1 MILLGSITIPESPW
15 VWPAVPV
22 LIATVVLLVWS
33 YRRSAEIGAA
43 HKIAFCLRLLG
54 VLVLLLCLLEPLW
67 SGRRAKSGANLFVVI
82 ADNSSG
88 MNVRDHDMSLS
99 RGETLLAALRQVAT
113 GRSGQ
118 AELKIDRGEA
128 PERVKP
134 TFGGADWLG
143 TLADNFQVRQYVF
156 DSRLRRTTDFS
167 ELTFDGRA
175 SAIGVALRTIAE
187 RYRGRPVAGVLLMTD
202 GNATDMAEQFYPAP
216 IAAEAAPPTIG
227 ADRSAVHRRGTIGAA
242 SGVPPVYPVIIGGR
256 RPLKDISLTNV
267 SVSQTS
273 FEDAPVTIQA
283 DVEASGYAGKTIAVG
298 LIENSGKVVERQTR
312 KISKNDEKQV
322 FRFRLRPDKTGV
334 LFYHLN
340 VAEEISPGYG
350 GLRPDE
356 QDRLPTLRSSTATAG
371 GSDQLEAPSE
381 ATLVNNKRTL
391 VVDRGKGPYR
401 ILYVT
406 GRPNWE
412 YKFLRRAIS
421 EDEQVQLVGL
431 LRVARREPKYDW
443 RGRAGEVSNPLFRG
457 FDNKDEEQ
465 TEQYDQPVLVRLN
478 TRNEAEL
485 RDGFPKTREE
495 LFGYHAVILDDI
507 EAEFF
512 SHDQMELLQEFVAK
526 RGGGFLMLGG
536 KESFQQGNFHRTPI
550 VHILPVYLDRLAR
563 QETVTR
569 AYLNLTREG
578 WLQPWA
584 RLCDNEQDE
593 LQRLLEMPAF
603 RVLNC
608 VRAVK
613 PGARVLAT
621 VGEEPA
627 QQLPALVVHRYGNG
641 RAAALTIGD
650 IWRWGLKQNEMRDD
664 MNRFW
669 RQTLRWLVADVPN
682 RISFQAAH
690 KRDQVNQ
697 PVVFQVQVRK
707 KNFEP
712 MDNVSIA
719 IEVHDPEGQ
728 NLQLTAEPVLTESG
742 LFEATYIPRYNGSYF
757 ATAVVND
764 ANGLEVGE
772 AKTGWAVDL
781 EAHEFRSIRT
791 NRPLL
796 ERIARETGG
805 QVIELDAL
813 DSFVRSLPSRDAPI
827 TDTWI
832 KPLWDLRGILPA
844 TFLLILMCFAGEW
857 TLRRWKGMP

>member
-1 MILLGSITIPESPW
+1 MMLLGSITIPESLW
-15 VWPAVPV
+15 VWLAVPV
-22 LIATVVLLVWS
+22 LFVTVIILVWS
-33 YRRSAEIGAA
+33 YRRSAEIGAV

-54 VLVLLLCLLEPLW
+54 VLVLVLCLMEPLW

-88 MNVRDHDMSLS
+88 MNVRDSGTTQS
-99 RGETLLAALRQVAT
+99 RGEILEAALKTDQGKA
-113 GRSGQ
+113 
-118 AELKIDRGEA
+118 LDRI
-128 PERVKP
+128 KP
-134 TFGGADWLG
+134 AFGGADWLG
-143 TLADNFQVRQYVF
+143 ALAENFQVRQYIF

-167 ELTFDGRA
+167 ELTFDGKA
-175 SAIGVALRTIAE
+175 SAIGATLRTIAE
-187 RYRGRPVAGVLLMTD
+187 RYRGRPLAGVLLMTD

-216 IAAEAAPPTIG
+216 IAAEAAPPTTG
-227 ADRSAVHRRGTIGAA
+227 ADRSGVHRNRTIGAG
-242 SGVPPVYPVIIGGR
+242 SGVPPVYPVVIGGR

-273 FEDAPVTIQA
+273 FEDAPVMIQA
-283 DVEASGYAGKTIAVG
+283 DVEASGYAGKAIAVD
-298 LIENSGKVVERQTR
+298 LLENSGKVVERQTL

-340 VAEEISPGYG
+340 VTEAGAKPWTGSDPTSSGS
-350 GLRPDE
+350 
-356 QDRLPTLRSSTATAG
+356 QDRLLEQHDESS
-371 GSDQLEAPSE
+371 SE
-381 ATLVNNKRTL
+381 ATLANNKRTL

-421 EDEQVQLVGL
+421 EDEEVQLVGL

-443 RGRAGEVSNPLFRG
+443 RGRAGEVSNPLYRG

-465 TEQYDQPVLVRLN
+465 TEQYDQPVFVRLN
-478 TRNEAEL
+478 TRDAAEL
-485 RDGFPKTREE
+485 RDGFPKTQEE
-495 LFGYHAVILDDI
+495 LFGYHAVILDDV

-512 SHDQMELLQEFVAK
+512 SHDQMELLQEFVAE

-550 VHILPVYLDRLAR
+550 GHILPVYLDRLAQ
-563 QETVTR
+563 QETVPPKAGLIQSRASPWR

-584 RLCDNEQDE
+584 RLCDNEQNE

-608 VRAVK
+608 VRDIK

-621 VGEEPA
+621 VGDDPA
-627 QQLPALVVHRYGNG
+627 QQLPALIVHRYGNG

-650 IWRWGLKQNEMRDD
+650 IWRWGLKQTKMRDD

-682 RISFQAAH
+682 RISLQATH
-690 KRDQVNQ
+690 KPDQVNQ
-697 PVVFQVQVRK
+697 PVVFQVRVRK

-719 IEVHDPEGQ
+719 IEVRDPQEQ
-728 NLQLTAEPVLTESG
+728 KLRLTAEPVLTESG
-742 LFEATYIPRYNGSYF
+742 LFEATYIPRYNGSYL
-757 ATAVVND
+757 AQAVVND
-764 ANGLEVGE
+764 ANGTEVGD

-796 ERIARETGG
+796 ERIARQTGG
-805 QVIELDAL
+805 QVIELGAL
-813 DSFVRSLPSRDAPI
+813 EDFVRSLPSRDAPI

-844 TFLLILMCFAGEW
+844 IFLFILMCFAGEW

>member
-1 MILLGSITIPESPW
+1 MMLLGSITIPGSPW
-15 VWPAVPV
+15 VWLAVPV
-22 LIATVVLLVWS
+22 LIATVIILVWS
-33 YRRSAEIGAA
+33 YRRSAEIGAV
-43 HKIAFCLRLLG
+43 HKTAFCLRLLG

-88 MNVRDHDMSLS
+88 MNVRDHDMTLS
-99 RGETLLAALRQVAT
+99 RGETLLAALRLVAT
-113 GRSGQ
+113 SRSGQ

-128 PERVKP
+128 TDRIKP

-167 ELTFDGRA
+167 ELIFDGKA
-175 SAIGVALRTIAE
+175 SAIGVTLRTIAE

-202 GNATDMAEQFYPAP
+202 GNATDMAEQFY
-216 IAAEAAPPTIG
+216 
-227 ADRSAVHRRGTIGAA
+227 DL
-242 SGVPPVYPVIIGGR
+242 SGVPPVYPVVIGGR

-273 FEDAPVTIQA
+273 FEDAPVMIQA

-298 LIENSGKVVERQTR
+298 LIENSGKVVERQTH

-340 VAEEISPGYG
+340 VTEENP
-350 GLRPDE
+350 
-356 QDRLPTLRSSTATAG
+356 QDRLPTLRSSTATED
-371 GSDQLEAPSE
+371 GSDQLETPSE
-381 ATLVNNKRTL
+381 ATLANNKRTL

-457 FDNKDEEQ
+457 FDNKDEDQ

-478 TRNEAEL
+478 TRNKAEL

-550 VHILPVYLDRLAR
+550 GHILPVYLDRPAR
-563 QETVTR
+563 QETVNR

-608 VRAVK
+608 VRAIK

-621 VGEEPA
+621 VGKDSA
-627 QQLPALVVHRYGNG
+627 QQFPALVVHRYGNG

-650 IWRWGLKQNEMRDD
+650 IWRWGMKQSQMRDD

-690 KRDQVNQ
+690 KRDRVNQ
-697 PVVFQVQVRK
+697 PVVFQVRVRK
-707 KNFEP
+707 ENFEP

-719 IEVHDPEGQ
+719 IEVRDPEGQ
-728 NLQLTAEPVLTESG
+728 KLQLIAEPVLTESG

-764 ANGLEVGE
+764 ANGLEVSN
-772 AKTGWAVDL
+772 ATTGWAVDL

-796 ERIARETGG
+796 ERIARQTGG
-805 QVIELDAL
+805 QVIELGAL
-813 DSFVRSLPSRDAPI
+813 ENFVRSLPSRDAPI

-844 TFLLILMCFAGEW
+844 TFLLILMCFTGEW

>member
-1 MILLGSITIPESPW
+1 MMLLGSITIPESPW
-15 VWPAVPV
+15 FWLAVPV
-22 LIATVVLLVWS
+22 LIVTVIILVWS
-33 YRRSAEIGAA
+33 YRRSAETGAV
-43 HKIAFCLRLLG
+43 HKTAFCLRLIG
-54 VLVLLLCLLEPLW
+54 VLVLLLCLMEPLW
-67 SGRRAKSGANLFVVI
+67 SGRRVKTGANLFVVI

-88 MNVRDHDMSLS
+88 MNIRDHGTDLS
-99 RGETLLAALRQVAT
+99 RGEILEAALKTDQGKA
-113 GRSGQ
+113 
-118 AELKIDRGEA
+118 LDRI
-128 PERVKP
+128 KP
-134 TFGGADWLG
+134 AFGGADWLG
-143 TLADNFQVRQYVF
+143 ALAENFQVRQYVF

-167 ELTFDGRA
+167 ELTFDGKA

-187 RYRGRPVAGVLLMTD
+187 RYRGRPLAGVLLMTD
-202 GNATDMAEQFYPAP
+202 GNATDMAEQFYPGP
-216 IAAEAAPPTIG
+216 IAAEAAPPTTG
-227 ADRSAVHRRGTIGAA
+227 ADRSGVRRSGTIGAG
-242 SGVPPVYPVIIGGR
+242 SGVPPVYPVVIGGR

-273 FEDAPVTIQA
+273 FEDAPVMIQA
-283 DVEASGYAGKTIAVG
+283 DVEASGYAGKTIAVD
-298 LIENSGKVVERQTR
+298 LLENSGKMLERQTL
-312 KISKNDEKQV
+312 KISRNDEKQV

-340 VAEEISPGYG
+340 VTEEIS
-350 GLRPDE
+350 
-356 QDRLPTLRSSTATAG
+356 QDRLSTLRSSTATED

-381 ATLVNNKRTL
+381 ATLANNKRTL

-412 YKFLRRAIS
+412 YKFLQRAIS

-478 TRNEAEL
+478 TRDAAEL
-485 RDGFPKTREE
+485 RDGFPKTQEE

-512 SHDQMELLQEFVAK
+512 SHDQMELLQEFVAE

-550 VHILPVYLDRLAR
+550 GHILPVYLDRLAQ

-608 VRAVK
+608 VRAIK

-621 VGEEPA
+621 VGDDPA
-627 QQLPALVVHRYGNG
+627 QQFPALVVHRYGNG

-650 IWRWGLKQNEMRDD
+650 IWRWGLKQNQMRDD

-682 RISFQAAH
+682 RISLQATH

-697 PVVFQVQVRK
+697 PVVLQVRVRK

-719 IEVHDPEGQ
+719 IEVRDPEGQ
-728 NLQLTAEPVLTESG
+728 NLRLTAEPVLTESG
-742 LFEATYIPRYNGSYF
+742 LFEATYIPRYNGSYL
-757 ATAVVND
+757 AQAVVND
-764 ANGLEVGE
+764 ANGVEVGDVK
-772 AKTGWAVDL
+772 AGWAVDL

-796 ERIARETGG
+796 ERIARQTGG

-813 DSFVRSLPSRDAPI
+813 EDFVRSLPSRDAPI
-827 TDTWI
+827 TDIWI

-844 TFLLILMCFAGEW
+844 IFLLILMCFAGEW